1 MCKSYFESSNKQNK
15 NKKKHTE
22 AEDQLVQAVQRKLYQ
37 MSKRGSPPIL
47 EV

>member
-1 MCKSYFESSNKQNK
+1 MGLETKQK
-15 NKKKHTE
+15 QKKDTE
-22 AEDQLVQAVQRKLYQ
+22 VEDQLVQAVQRKLYQ

>member
-1 MCKSYFESSNKQNK
+1 MCKSYFESSNKQT
-15 NKKKHTE
+15 KKKDTE